1 MTAMASKTDDGP
13 PEKRRRTA
21 HLQKSPRVA
30 ANNRQTIGTTRE
42 IRTENASDSNVTP
55 KGKLTTP
62 KKAAD
67 NRRNRPTAGGAKDE
81 KNAKAVASSNSQL
94 VTEPPKRQGPRCT
107 DYLSEKWQPEFQ
119 STYPLSKALERR
131 KVLVEYIQLVKRH
144 RAQSDRVE
152 SPPKRNIVVQPQTV
166 SELEKEIEKCDQ
178 ELDML
183 EKKKEE
189 NANLRKDLTSR
200 YKALYR
206 EGDEELKKQQEAVN
220 VAQPSDTFMS
230 VIQSGNTNSAASLPS
245 DPAFPLSSGVST
257 TTTNE
262 TRVEPP
268 PSTSVVSNPPPV
280 SNVISQFPGLPASIA
295 SGIDINHYLQTLM
308 GQQAINSDSPG
319 PSGLQSSNALTA
331 EALKQQQTA
340 QHSIHSALQSGQLNA
355 STSTNA
361 AIAAAIAAQAMQ
373 KPFGISKVQRPS
385 PAASIIQQQ
394 SSNPSSSGLLSQGT
408 PGINLGAT
416 QNPFGSAAHGL
427 LTQQSQG
434 GLISQSPQ
442 AQHQQNQLRNIH
454 QIPTSALNA
463 AAAQNVYRELNQSS
477 PNPQA
482 AALAASQASQP
493 SLQTLYAHQQ
503 AMQREQQKQQNRAQT
518 SQQATANQLAQAQ
531 HFQEFLGHM
540 ALAQIPQSSGAT
552 MTNKQLTEITEA
564 QQRVI
569 ATIMGLPQQAAAQ
582 QLQQHQQ
589 QQQNAAAQQAANM
602 AVYQQM
608 LAAQNPNLARQSIL
622 SQQMQHNQLQQNLL
636 NAQFL
641 QPTRQSPMQTAS
653 PTPAR
658 KPSSH
663 SGTSTPQ
670 NQGQQRFHLAQQLH
684 HSPHLQQQAGRSST
698 PQFAVPNL
706 PQQSKIPMQRVQ
718 STRSSSSAVNSVITS
733 TPTQQ
738 QIPTMPMMM
747 PPVESTQQQLAESLL
762 SQLNANGMNLNS
774 QALASNP
781 NLHYLLLAAA
791 QQQQQMGRK

>member
-21 HLQKSPRVA
+21 HPQKSPRVA
-30 ANNRQTIGTTRE
+30 ATTNRQTIGTTRE
-42 IRTENASDSNVTP
+42 TKTENASDANVTL
-55 KGKLTTP
+55 KGKLTTS

-67 NRRNRPTAGGAKDE
+67 NRRTRPTAGGAKDE
-81 KNAKAVASSNSQL
+81 KNAKAAAPATSKHVI
-94 VTEPPKRQGPRCT
+94 EPPKRQGPRCT
-107 DYLSEKWQPEFQ
+107 DYLSEKWEPEFQ
-119 STYPLSKALERR
+119 STYPLVKALERR

-144 RAQSDRVE
+144 RARSDRVE
-152 SPPKRNIVVQPQTV
+152 SPPKRNVVVQPQTV

-178 ELDML
+178 ELVML
-183 EKKKEE
+183 DQKKEE

-230 VIQSGNTNSAASLPS
+230 VIQSGNTNSATSLPS
-245 DPAFPLSSGVST
+245 DSTFPLSSGVST
-257 TTTNE
+257 TTTTNE
-262 TRVEPP
+262 TRVEAP

-280 SNVISQFPGLPASIA
+280 SSVISQFPGLPASIA

-308 GQQAINSDSPG
+308 GQQAMTADSPG
-319 PSGLQSSNALTA
+319 PSGLQSSNALAA

-340 QHSIHSALQSGQLNA
+340 QHSLHSALQSGQLNA
-355 STSTNA
+355 STNA
-361 AIAAAIAAQAMQ
+361 MAAAIAAQAMQ
-373 KPFGISKVQRPS
+373 KPFSISKVQRPS

-408 PGINLGAT
+408 PGINLGAA

-442 AQHQQNQLRNIH
+442 TQHQQNQLRNIH

-518 SQQATANQLAQAQ
+518 SQQTTVNQLAQAQ
-531 HFQEFLGHM
+531 IQEFLGQM
-540 ALAQIPQSSGAT
+540 ALAQAPQSSGAN
-552 MTNKQLTEITEA
+552 MTNKQLVELTEA
-564 QQRVI
+564 QQRMI
-569 ATIMGLPQQAAAQ
+569 AAIMGGSQQAAAQ
-582 QLQQHQQ
+582 QLQQQQ
-589 QQQNAAAQQAANM
+589 SAAAQQAANM

-698 PQFAVPNL
+698 PQFAIPNL
-706 PQQSKIPMQRVQ
+706 PQQSKLPPQRVQ
-718 STRSSSSAVNSVITS
+718 STRPSSSAVNSVITS
-733 TPTQQ
+733 APTQQ

-747 PPVESTQQQLAESLL
+747 PPVESTQQQLAETLL
-762 SQLNANGMNLNS
+762 SQLNASGMNLNS

-781 NLHYLLLAAA
+781 NLHYILLAAA
-791 QQQQQMGRK
+791 QQQMSRK